1 MKKLLAINDLTCIF
15 RGTQGQIE
23 KSARA
28 RVEAHICPARR
39 SYIRRHTHIYA
50 FLIHYKCIRSVV
62 GVTET
67 YNYNPYNYRL

>member
-28 RVEAHICPARR
+28 RAEAHICPARR
-39 SYIRRHTHIYA
+39 SYIRRRMHIYA
-50 FLIHYKCIRSVV
+50 RLIHYRCIIIRA
-62 GVTET
+62 
-67 YNYNPYNYRL
+67 